1 VQEDAADRV
10 VTMLQGA
17 MGELRM
23 GNPDALKVDVGPVID
38 AQARSGILV
47 HIETLRSKGH
57 RVFQHQ
63 ARTTFV
69 TDHGTFVPP
78 TLIEISSITELE
90 REVFG
95 PVLHLVRYARKD
107 LPRLLQQIN
116 ATGYGLTLGVHTRID
131 ETIAQVVDQAHAGNV
146 YVNRNMVGAVVGVQP
161 FGGEG
166 LSGTGPKAGGPMYLL
181 RMLSRYP
188 ADALATSLAQAD
200 AARPCDETQRQPLL
214 ANLQVLEDWARS
226 HKNTTLER
234 TCQHLAA
241 TTPSGVL
248 RTLPGPTGE
257 INSYQILPRER
268 VLCLATQETDLLTQ
282 LASVLATGGQAL
294 WPVQHTSLHAR
305 LPATLQERI
314 ALVAQWQADGVWL
327 DAVLHHGDRDALRTA
342 CHAIASRPGP
352 IVSVT
357 GLPAG
362 STAVPLE
369 RLVLE
374 RSLSVNTA
382 AAGGNASLMTIG

>member
-1 VQEDAADRV
+1 
-10 VTMLQGA
+10 
-17 MGELRM
+17 
-23 GNPDALKVDVGPVID
+23 VID
-38 AQARSGILV
+38 AEARAGILA
-47 HIETLRSKGH
+47 HIDALRAKGH
-57 RVFQHQ
+57 RVFQPANGNAQ
-63 ARTTFV
+63 ATAQ
-69 TDHGTFVPP
+69 GTFVPP
-78 TLIEISSITELE
+78 TLIEIGSIGELE

-107 LPRLLQQIN
+107 LPLLLLQIN

-131 ETIAQVVDQAHAGNV
+131 ETIAQVVDQAHAGNI

-188 ADALATSLAQAD
+188 ATALASTLAPADAL
-200 AARPCDETQRQPLL
+200 RPRDDTQRRPLL
-214 ANLQVLEDWARS
+214 ATLQVLEDWARS
-226 HKNTTLER
+226 QQNMALVQ
-234 TCQHLAA
+234 TCQRLAA

-257 INSYQILPRER
+257 NNSYQILPRER
-268 VLCLATQETDLLTQ
+268 VLCLATQEADLLTQ

-294 WPVQHTSLHAR
+294 WPVQHSALHAR
-305 LPATLQERI
+305 LPAALQERV

-327 DAVLHHGDRDALRTA
+327 DAVLHHGDSDALRTA
-342 CHAIASRPGP
+342 CRAIATRSGP
-352 IVSVT
+352 IVGVT
-357 GLPAG
+357 GLPSG
-362 STAVPLE
+362 STEVPLE

>member
-1 VQEDAADRV
+1 
-10 VTMLQGA
+10 
-17 MGELRM
+17 
-23 GNPDALKVDVGPVID
+23 
-38 AQARSGILV
+38 
-47 HIETLRSKGH
+47 
-57 RVFQHQ
+57 
-63 ARTTFV
+63 
-69 TDHGTFVPP
+69 
-78 TLIEISSITELE
+78 
-90 REVFG
+90 
-95 PVLHLVRYARKD
+95 
-107 LPRLLQQIN
+107 
-116 ATGYGLTLGVHTRID
+116 
-131 ETIAQVVDQAHAGNV
+131 
-146 YVNRNMVGAVVGVQP
+146 
-161 FGGEG
+161 
-166 LSGTGPKAGGPMYLL
+166 MYLL

-200 AARPCDETQRQPLL
+200 AARPRNETQRQPLL